1 MSPLLNATW
10 ETIYMVAISGSIAAV
25 LGCTLGIILYLTA
38 PKRVFANV
46 ALHQALGLIV
56 NITRSIPYIIFMI
69 ALIPLTRYIVGTSI
83 GTLAAMV
90 PLTLAAAPFY
100 ARIAESAFNEVSP
113 GLIEAVTAMGAKP
126 GQMVLYVLLPE
137 AMPSLIRG
145 LTITLIALVGYSAM
159 AGIVGGGGLGALA
172 YHYGYQRFDAEIM
185 LYTTAIL
192 VIMVQLLQWFGDW
205 FANKLSR
212 RG

>member
-1 MSPLLNATW
+1 MSPLVNATW
-10 ETIYMVAISGSIAAV
+10 ETIYMVLISGSLAAL
-25 LGCTLGIILYLTA
+25 LGGAIGIILYLTA
-38 PKRVFANV
+38 PKRMFANMAV
-46 ALHQALGLIV
+46 HQSLGLIV

-69 ALIPLTRYIVGTSI
+69 ALIPITRYIVGTSI

-113 GLIEAVTAMGAKP
+113 GLVEAVDSMGANAS
-126 GQMVLYVLLPE
+126 QLIRHVLLPE

-159 AGIVGGGGLGALA
+159 AGIVGGGGLGSLA
-172 YHYGYQRFDAEIM
+172 YNYGYQRFDAAIM
-185 LYTTAIL
+185 LYTTGIL
-192 VIMVQLLQWFGDW
+192 VIMVQLLQWLGDW
-205 FANKLSR
+205 LANKLSR
-212 RG
+212 RS